1 MKLMVEGMSC
11 GHCIRAITQAIRR
24 LDEHAQVSVDLA
36 QKTVLI
42 EGHHEGRLSLKD
54 ATSAIER
61 DGYRIVSVIDPA

>member
-1 MKLMVEGMSC
+1 MKLMVEGMNC
-11 GHCIRAITQAIRR
+11 GHCIRAITQAIQR

-42 EGHHEGRLSLKD
+42 EGRHEGRLSLKD